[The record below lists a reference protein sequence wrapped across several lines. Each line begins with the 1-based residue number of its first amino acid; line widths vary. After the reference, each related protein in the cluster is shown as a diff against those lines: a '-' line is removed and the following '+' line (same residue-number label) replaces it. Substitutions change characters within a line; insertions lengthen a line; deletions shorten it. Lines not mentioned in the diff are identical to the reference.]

1 MTKRRSPKNKARG
14 PLSQRVSNDAIVVR
28 STAPTVAL
36 TRAAAAALRD
46 QSSEPTAEMSSRTQ
60 ALAQPSNS
68 RSTPPSGSRSI
79 PVPSSRS
86 TPISSSR
93 LASAASSRSMLPSRS
108 ETTLPA
114 PARAPLPVPRLPSES
129 EAESNRGVSQ
139 ADEFLEQLHDEFP
152 VQNSDHYDDEQ
163 SQEYQLISQRRIFKR
178 LGASAHR
185 SKCRAYHIR
194 VNSPRSVSEEQA
206 TPADILLVQESD
218 PISIRLDPADE
229 KIWEKFGFEVA
240 QYVYLEDAFL
250 NLEQKE
256 AACTRITRKV
266 GGIPDSDTR
275 TYEADGEIKAEYSR
289 IVSARRTSAH
299 RQADTYLLRLARAG
313 YERNGALMCNGF
325 ISHMIFKL
333 FFNRRG
339 RGGPRVSPTPDR
351 IPSALIALI
360 YMMLYFHMAKHSLHR
375 SYAGDETEFKYGTTW
390 DKMYKDYLYQRIPEA
405 EVYNWHDVCRYHTDV
420 IQNLQE
426 RNHRTDWT
434 PAMATTAEL
443 RLYNAVP
450 EDEPLV

>member
-1 MTKRRSPKNKARG
+1 
-14 PLSQRVSNDAIVVR
+14 
-28 STAPTVAL
+28 
-36 TRAAAAALRD
+36 
-46 QSSEPTAEMSSRTQ
+46 MSSRTQ

-79 PVPSSRS
+79 PAPSSRS

-139 ADEFLEQLHDEFP
+139 ADELLEQLHDEFP
-152 VQNSDHYDDEQ
+152 VQNCDHYDDEQ
-163 SQEYQLISQRRIFKR
+163 SQEYQLVSD
-178 LGASAHR
+178 SAKSSR
-185 SKCRAYHIR
+185 GSAPLRT
-194 VNSPRSVSEEQA
+194 SPSAERTTQESTTDPITRQA

-218 PISIRLDPADE
+218 PISIHLDPADE

-240 QYVYLEDAFL
+240 QYVYLEDAFP

-256 AACTRITRKV
+256 AACTRIARKV

-275 TYEADGEIKAEYSR
+275 TYEVDDEIKAEYSR
-289 IVSARRTSAH
+289 IAIGIMEPDANFS
-299 RQADTYLLRLARAG
+299 TYLNVRGIFARAG

-351 IPSALIALI
+351 IPPALVALT
-360 YMMLYFHMAKHSLHR
+360 YTMLYFHTAKHSLHR
-375 SYAGDETEFKYGTTW
+375 SYVGDDTEFKYGTTW
-390 DKMYKDYLYQRIPEA
+390 DKMYKNYLYQRIPEA
-405 EVYNWHDVCRYHTDV
+405 EVYNWYDVCRYHTDV

-443 RLYNAVP
+443 RLYDAVP